1 LAYAVSHILPE
12 KIDPGAGAVLAH
24 CLLYLLDAAEF
35 CQRATPGLGPRHA
48 SRDLLVGQH
57 VGVRANLLVEVTLDL
72 PLPEEVQKAAL
83 KARSKSHFYSRSC

>member
-48 SRDLLVGQH
+48 SRDLLVG
-57 VGVRANLLVEVTLDL
+57 
-72 PLPEEVQKAAL
+72 
-83 KARSKSHFYSRSC
+83 